1 MCARR
6 SLLFIVGTVI
16 ASASALCSGTDPRVR
31 AGPPGPAL
39 ALNPASNADPLI
51 HRIESRYNR
60 ARTLSLRYSEV
71 LVEEGHPR
79 RPESGVLTL
88 RKPGKMRWEYDRPAG
103 KLFVSDGKQVYLYT
117 PQDQRVER
125 SRLKMSNDLRAPM
138 AFLLGHLDLKHEFG
152 SFSTRAA
159 GADTWLDAT
168 AKNDRLPY
176 EKIELLVAPDASI
189 RQLNV
194 IGRDQSTLSF
204 SFSEETLN
212 PPVNDK
218 LFQFAVPPGAEVVDA
233 VTTDQEN

>member
-1 MCARR
+1 MRQILEERMRAHTSLIYIVVGAVAATA
-6 SLLFIVGTVI
+6 SLLTVD
-16 ASASALCSGTDPRVR
+16 AS
-31 AGPPGPAL
+31 PAFE
-39 ALNPASNADPLI
+39 ADPLI

-60 ARTLSLRYSEV
+60 ARTLSLRYREV
-71 LVEEGHPR
+71 LVEEGHPK

-103 KLFVSDGKQVYLYT
+103 KLFVSDGNQVYLYT

-125 SRLKMSNDLRAPM
+125 SRLKMSADLRAPM
-138 AFLLGHLDLKHEFG
+138 AFLLGHLDLKREFS
-152 SFSTRAA
+152 SFTTRAA
-159 GADTWLDAT
+159 GADTWLDAS
-168 AKNDRLPY
+168 AKNGRLPY

-194 IGRDQSTLSF
+194 VGRDQSTLSF
-204 SFSEETLN
+204 WFSEETLN
-212 PPVNDK
+212 PPVSDK

>member
-1 MCARR
+1 MCVPR
-6 SLLFIVGTVI
+6 SLLFSVGTAI
-16 ASASALCSGTDPRVR
+16 AAASLLLGDA
-31 AGPPGPAL
+31 
-39 ALNPASNADPLI
+39 NPILQADPLI

-60 ARTLSLRYSEV
+60 ARTLSLHYREV

-117 PQDQRVER
+117 PQDHRVER

-138 AFLLGHLDLKHEFG
+138 AFLLGHLDLKREFG

-176 EKIELLVAPDASI
+176 EKIELLIAPDASI

>member
-1 MCARR
+1 MRAHR
-6 SLLFIVGTVI
+6 SLMYIVVATVV
-16 ASASALCSGTDPRVR
+16 ASDSLPMVGAS
-31 AGPPGPAL
+31 PAFE
-39 ALNPASNADPLI
+39 ADSLI

-60 ARTLSLRYSEV
+60 AHTLSLRYREV
-71 LVEEGHPR
+71 LVEEGHPK

-103 KLFVSDGKQVYLYT
+103 KLFVSDGNQVYLYT
-117 PQDQRVER
+117 PQDKRVER
-125 SRLKMSNDLRAPM
+125 SRLKMSADLRAPM
-138 AFLLGHLDLKHEFG
+138 AFLLGHLDLKREFS
-152 SFSTRAA
+152 SFTTRAA
-159 GADTWLDAT
+159 GTDTWLDAS

-194 IGRDQSTLSF
+194 VGRDQSTLSF
-204 SFSEETLN
+204 WFSEETLN
-212 PPVNDK
+212 PPVSDK